1 MFTTVALGI
10 QRSNQSRCIRLPGEA
25 STGEELEESSNEL
38 GIAIVTENKEGDD
51 HRVSTVTSPSNC
63 LSPSHICVVEVPEGD
78 NDDTIEDQ

>member
-1 MFTTVALGI
+1 MFITITSDI
-10 QRSNQSRCIRLPGEA
+10 QGSNETRDRLPGEA

-63 LSPSHICVVEVPEGD
+63 LSASHICVVEVPEDD